1 MKKFET
7 FPHTAD
13 IGLRIYGNDLKEL
26 FINAAEGLLFL
37 MREEKNIDE
46 KEIYN
51 FQIESE
57 YLEMLLYKFLNE
69 FIYLFDTKNFISNR
83 FSIDKFDEK
92 KLSGRIF
99 GEIFDSKRHSIKY
112 VIKSCTLEDMK
123 FEKINSLY
131 KVEII
136 FDI

>member
-1 MKKFET
+1 
-7 FPHTAD
+7 
-13 IGLRIYGNDLKEL
+13 
-26 FINAAEGLLFL
+26 
-37 MREEKNIDE
+37 MREEKNIEE
-46 KEIYN
+46 KQIYN
-51 FQIESE
+51 FQIDSE

-83 FSIDKFDEK
+83 FSIEEFDEK
-92 KLSGRIF
+92 KLKGRMF
-99 GEIFDSKRHSIKY
+99 GETFDSKRHSIKY
-112 VIKSCTLEDMK
+112 AIKSCTLEDMK